1 MVFRVTYLLF
11 VEIYEVEKIW
21 NLLNGQNSKRTLY
34 ALTILMAQ
42 KNYKKVNLMLLLR
55 EIKRSQCYINFKT
68 MEKHGFQSLNVLL
81 LKFLTSAT
89 EAFTK

>member
-1 MVFRVTYLLF
+1 MVFRVTYYLLF
-11 VEIYEVEKIW
+11 VEIYEVEKTW
-21 NLLNGQNSKRTLY
+21 NLLNGQSSKRTLY
-34 ALTILMAQ
+34 TLTQ
-42 KNYKKVNLMLLLR
+42 KKSFKKVNLMLLLR

>member
-34 ALTILMAQ
+34 ALTQ
-42 KNYKKVNLMLLLR
+42 KKSYKKVNLMLLLR

>member
-1 MVFRVTYLLF
+1 MVFRVTYYLLF
-11 VEIYEVEKIW
+11 VEIYEVEKTW
-21 NLLNGQNSKRTLY
+21 NLLNGQSSKRTLY
-34 ALTILMAQ
+34 TLTE
-42 KNYKKVNLMLLLR
+42 KKSFKKVNLMLLLR

>member
-1 MVFRVTYLLF
+1 MKSAKWSKLKTYF
-11 VEIYEVEKIW
+11 VYPH
-21 NLLNGQNSKRTLY
+21 NFDG
-34 ALTILMAQ
+34 AA